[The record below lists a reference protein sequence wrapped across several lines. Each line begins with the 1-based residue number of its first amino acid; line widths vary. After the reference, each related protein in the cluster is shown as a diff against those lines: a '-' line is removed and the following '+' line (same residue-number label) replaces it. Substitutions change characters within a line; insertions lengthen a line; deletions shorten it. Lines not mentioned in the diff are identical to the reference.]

1 MGVSRK
7 RGASRHRHQCQ
18 GTIPQTAKAFAVKG
32 FRQAPQVLETLPR
45 LQAARFWAAQSGLL
59 RQSTVTGRVRHHE
72 KAQRRAGWRPTQGQD
87 VRPGLV
93 PHTLKPF
100 WVNPAMQA
108 PQVLSST
115 PVSQDSRFKLVQTSS
130 DVPSQLAVHAP
141 HPPRDGTAE
150 HTYPPH
156 LPQPKSML
164 QSSANEK

>member
-1 MGVSRK
+1 
-7 RGASRHRHQCQ
+7 
-18 GTIPQTAKAFAVKG
+18 
-32 FRQAPQVLETLPR
+32 
-45 LQAARFWAAQSGLL
+45 
-59 RQSTVTGRVRHHE
+59 VTGRVRHHE

-164 QSSANEK
+164 QSSANENSRQRLTVHDAEATDALETSRTRQTSRGVVRAGCAGTIAGCNRERRGQEGNACTVAWTVAAR